1 MIQSY
6 KDRKFDYTSL
16 YEVYRNLHNNKFS
29 IRDKKTKLVVAHGND
44 FFLNVI
50 GSGKSKAGQKKAKL
64 TGVRNVHLWL
74 VGNLIEVSTEEVKL
88 LELTY
93 NPFLHS
99 EFIFVDESEFETGIY
114 YFLDGKCYKVLQ
126 N

>member
-6 KDRKFDYTSL
+6 KDREFDHASL